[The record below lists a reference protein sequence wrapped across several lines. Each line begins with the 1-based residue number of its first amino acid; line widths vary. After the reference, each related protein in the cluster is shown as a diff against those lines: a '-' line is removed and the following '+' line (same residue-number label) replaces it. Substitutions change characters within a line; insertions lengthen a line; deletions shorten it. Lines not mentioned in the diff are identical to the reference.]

1 MKEIEIK
8 AKAFL
13 KERIEIAWVEFC
25 IENHLDIVDLLNLMV
40 HDFGTKLEIQL
51 PEFDEVESEEE

>member
-13 KERIEIAWVEFC
+13 KERIEMVWVEFC
-25 IENHLDIVDLLNLMV
+25 IENHLDIVDFLKLIV
-40 HDFGTKLEIQL
+40 HDFGTRLEIQL
-51 PEFDEVESEEE
+51 PEFDGVESEEE

>member
-13 KERIEIAWVEFC
+13 KKRIETAWVDFC
-25 IENHLDIVDLLNLMV
+25 IENHLDMVYFLKLMV

-51 PEFDEVESEEE
+51 PEFDGVESEEE

>member
-13 KERIEIAWVEFC
+13 KKRIRMAWIDFC
-25 IENHLDIVDLLNLMV
+25 IENHLDIVDIRNLMV

-51 PEFDEVESEEE
+51 PELDEVESEEE